1 MENGGCHHT
10 CVNTPGGVNCRS
22 TFPFAS
28 LDVWNWNWISS
39 SDSTCLLL
47 YWSLPSHFA
56 HLRARMS
63 QHQVQCYHPVSSCSM
78 EICFCW
84 HKWRS
89 SVCTNTTRVH
99 CGQDSQY
106 CIGQLNNIPNRLHCL
121 NCTACTAVADRR
133 MSLNLGR
140 SRRRRHTVTDIP
152 HQNCCCLACMALH
165 VHPTAVH
172 CRDDSQCTR
181 LSSI

>member
-1 MENGGCHHT
+1 
-10 CVNTPGGVNCRS
+10 
-22 TFPFAS
+22 
-28 LDVWNWNWISS
+28 
-39 SDSTCLLL
+39 
-47 YWSLPSHFA
+47 
-56 HLRARMS
+56 MS

-106 CIGQLNNIPNRLHCL
+106 CIGQLNNTLNRLHCL

-140 SRRRRHTVTDIP
+140 SRSRHTVTDIP
-152 HQNCCCLACMALH
+152 HQNCCCLACIALH
-165 VHPTAVH
+165 VSHCSALQRRFTVHKARIYLSYGRRGFIATADRQI
-172 CRDDSQCTR
+172 CKL
-181 LSSI
+181 LSAAVTQFKKSTIFHF